1 LGTGTDWLNSSTPH
15 WRSQV
20 QIGEFMDFWE
30 TMRVLR
36 RRWYIA
42 VPALLISAV
51 LAFLTYA
58 SVPTRYESTGTMVF
72 TSPSSGGRFSDNTK
86 PEDVV
91 RVNPLLAFDGSLTT
105 TAQIL
110 TQVLGDPMTRIE
122 LSGAKSTST
131 YTANTGPVGGPL
143 LFVTAEADSAEQAQ
157 TLVSKVLERASIELD
172 ARQRTLNAPE
182 PTFITAQVL
191 VKPTSAEAKIGGK
204 VRFVGAAAV
213 VLLLLTIAVTF
224 GSDSVLGKMKRREE
238 EKEEEPAGSDDVE
251 NEDDLVDSQHRR
263 ETVDKAPLLP
273 LRSAPAPEPTRPP
286 VRPTQ
291 PDTPEFPRPPVRQ
304 QRNGVTTPKREQL
317 ANQATV
323 FISAPKAE
331 PTWPNSEDPR
341 TR

>member
-1 LGTGTDWLNSSTPH
+1 
-15 WRSQV
+15 
-20 QIGEFMDFWE
+20 MDFWE

-42 VPALLISAV
+42 VPALLVSAL
-51 LAFLTYA
+51 LALMTYV

-122 LSGAKSTST
+122 LAGEKSTST

-143 LFVTAEADSAEQAQ
+143 LFVTVEADSPEQAQ
-157 TLVSKVLERASIELD
+157 ALVAKVLERAGTELD

-191 VKPTSAEAKIGGK
+191 VRPTSAEAKIGGK

-224 GSDSVLGKMKRREE
+224 GSDSVLSKMKRRK
-238 EKEEEPAGSDDVE
+238 EKELEGPADDADEHDDVDE
-251 NEDDLVDSQHRR
+251 PTASRR
-263 ETVDKAPLLP
+263 D
-273 LRSAPAPEPTRPP
+273 PAPES
-286 VRPTQ
+286 
-291 PDTPEFPRPPVRQ
+291 PRQQPVRQ
-304 QRNGVTTPKREQL
+304 QRNGVTTPKREHL

-323 FISAPKAE
+323 FISAPKAD
-331 PTWPNSEDPR
+331 PMWPSSEDPH

>member
-1 LGTGTDWLNSSTPH
+1 
-15 WRSQV
+15 
-20 QIGEFMDFWE
+20 M
-30 TMRVLR
+30 
-36 RRWYIA
+36 
-42 VPALLISAV
+42 
-51 LAFLTYA
+51 TYA

-110 TQVLGDPMTRIE
+110 TQVLGDPMTRTE
-122 LSGAKSTST
+122 LAGEKSTST

-143 LFVTAEADSAEQAQ
+143 LFVTAEADSPDQAQ
-157 TLVSKVLERASIELD
+157 ALVTKVLERASVELD

-191 VKPTSAEAKIGGK
+191 VRPTSAEAKIGGK

-224 GSDSVLGKMKRREE
+224 GSDSVLNKAKRR
-238 EKEEEPAGSDDVE
+238 KDTEPAEVDGDGDEPDDV
-251 NEDDLVDSQHRR
+251 DVPPGSHRPRPPADTPPRPVRSDPLDSSRTPARH
-263 ETVDKAPLLP
+263 APQD
-273 LRSAPAPEPTRPP
+273 APDAPRHPVRPASQDGHDHTRPP
-286 VRPTQ
+286 ARPQ
-291 PDTPEFPRPPVRQ
+291 PEAPRQQPVRQ
-304 QRNGVTTPKREQL
+304 QRNGVTTPKPEHL

-323 FISAPKAE
+323 FISAPKAD
-331 PTWPNSEDPR
+331 PTWPSSEDPR